1 MEQKEGMAYR
11 RVEALVQ
18 YGMHNG
24 LIGREDIVYT
34 RNRLYTLL
42 ELDGPEEPCVPEEE
56 FLTQT
61 LGGLGGFA
69 YEKGLIGENTGAC
82 RDRFDTELM
91 GALTPRPSE
100 VTGRFWEE
108 YHKSPERATNYF
120 YRFSEA
126 TNYIRRDRIAKDIKW
141 KTPTKYGELDITINL
156 SKPEKDPK
164 AIAAAKNK
172 AQAGYP
178 KCLLCPENEG
188 YAGRAGYPAR
198 QNHRIIPIAL
208 DGEEWF
214 FQYSPYS
221 YYREHCI
228 ILKKEH
234 VPMKLTERTFY
245 RLIDFVRQF
254 PHYFIGSNAD
264 LPIVGGSILT
274 HDHFQGGRYELPIER
289 AEDLDEVEIEGFGD
303 VRACRIKWPMYTL
316 RLRCRDGERLAEA
329 GFYVLSVWRDYT
341 DASAFI
347 YARTENAPHNTVTP
361 VARFRDG
368 MFELDLILRNNI
380 TTKEHPLGVFHPHAD
395 KQHIKKENIGLIEA
409 MGLAVLPPRLKESME
424 LIRGA
429 LLRREPVSKNGPLAA
444 HREWIGGF
452 AEKYPEIS
460 AETVGE
466 ILQTEIGLVFEA
478 VLEDAGVFKDT
489 PEGAAAA
496 KRFSDRLG
504 G

>member
-1 MEQKEGMAYR
+1 
-11 RVEALVQ
+11 
-18 YGMHNG
+18 
-24 LIGREDIVYT
+24 
-34 RNRLYTLL
+34 
-42 ELDGPEEPCVPEEE
+42 
-56 FLTQT
+56 
-61 LGGLGGFA
+61 
-69 YEKGLIGENTGAC
+69 
-82 RDRFDTELM
+82 
-91 GALTPRPSE
+91 
-100 VTGRFWEE
+100 
-108 YHKSPERATNYF
+108 
-120 YRFSEA
+120 
-126 TNYIRRDRIAKDIKW
+126 
-141 KTPTKYGELDITINL
+141 
-156 SKPEKDPK
+156 
-164 AIAAAKNK
+164 
-172 AQAGYP
+172 
-178 KCLLCPENEG
+178 
-188 YAGRAGYPAR
+188 
-198 QNHRIIPIAL
+198 
-208 DGEEWF
+208 
-214 FQYSPYS
+214 
-221 YYREHCI
+221 
-228 ILKKEH
+228 
-234 VPMKLTERTFY
+234 
-245 RLIDFVRQF
+245 
-254 PHYFIGSNAD
+254 
-264 LPIVGGSILT
+264 
-274 HDHFQGGRYELPIER
+274 
-289 AEDLDEVEIEGFGD
+289 
-303 VRACRIKWPMYTL
+303 MYTL